1 VEGID
6 YEETFAPIA
15 RYISIQTII
24 SLAVAMG
31 WRLHQVDEKTTFLNE
46 EIEKEV
52 YIEQPVGFV
61 IHEKESH
68 ACRSKKALYGLIQ
81 APRAWYT
88 RIDGYG
94 LRYVYAVSTTETDS
108 IVDGSSRSSVA
119 SQALCRL
126 DWSVISLCSR
136 HDAEGDSTGAV
147 LSYRRPDCR

>member
-6 YEETFAPIA
+6 YEETFAPVA

-31 WRLHQVDEKTTFLNE
+31 WRLHQMDEKTTFLNE

-94 LRYVYAVSTTETDS
+94 LRYVSSIDARLQGYADSDEARSTVEHL
-108 IVDGSSRSSVA
+108 
-119 SQALCRL
+119 Q
-126 DWSVISLCSR
+126 
-136 HDAEGDSTGAV
+136 V
-147 LSYRRPDCR
+147 LLYLGICHGFLA